1 MVAAVVVVVVVVAA
15 IVDFDV
21 VVVVDRGIDGFIARD
36 KRQRAVGSV
45 SIYSAW

>member
-1 MVAAVVVVVVVVAA
+1 MVAAVVVVVAA

-21 VVVVDRGIDGFIARD
+21 VVVNRGIDGFIARD
-36 KRQRAVGSV
+36 KLQRAVGSV